1 MASLF
6 QRNILFKDLA
16 MLRRFCLALPL
27 LTLGLGS
34 AAQAQGCDTTFTLAN
49 RSGSTVNEFYFNP
62 ANNPNWGP
70 DRLGEGVLAN
80 GRQRTYSP
88 SRGGRFDF
96 RVVWQSGEEAE
107 MRNIDICS
115 TSKIVATRNGIMAE

>member
-1 MASLF
+1 MLSRF
-6 QRNILFKDLA
+6 RRNALLKDNP
-16 MLRRFCLALPL
+16 MLRRLLLALPL
-27 LTLGLGS
+27 LGLGS
-34 AAQAQGCDTTFTLAN
+34 VAHAQGCDTTFSLAN

-70 DRLGEGVLAN
+70 DRLGDGVLAN
-80 GRQRTYSP
+80 GRQRTYTP

-107 MRNIDICS
+107 IRNIDICS
-115 TSKIVATRNGIMAE
+115 TSTIVATRSGIIAE